1 MKLRGAWSEPF
12 HGAELRA
19 IGLHRKHQT
28 STDGFIVQEH
38 GACAADAMLTADVGA
53 REPQIIAN
61 KIHQKLARFRLASVL
76 ASIDC
81 HANGSFAHLSFS
93 MS

>member
-1 MKLRGAWSEPF
+1 
-12 HGAELRA
+12 
-19 IGLHRKHQT
+19 
-28 STDGFIVQEH
+28 
-38 GACAADAMLTADVGA
+38 MLTADVGA

-81 HANGSFAHLSFS
+81 HADGSFAHLSFS